1 MGWPCCLT
9 QCKSARPSLYLSL
22 VFSPIHSPTPQC
34 QQPKQSPS
42 VLTSPLQMQN
52 SILHRSSPLLLCCF
66 SANAARLRRFCRF
79 GLLPSQVFLHQT
91 ACPSQWQR
99 MLFIRVRAAVH
110 TGVPFL
116 SVSAFDFLQ
125 LFGCVCGMDGSEH
138 EHNWKSFYRWRFFYA
153 SLLSLFLYFSLL
165 ALYWLFL
172 CFWCLVLLLTLNTP

>member
-79 GLLPSQVFLHQT
+79 GPLPSQVFLHQT
-91 ACPSQWQR
+91 ACPLSVTTHPFYKGACSSAHGCPLPFCLCLWFPAAVR
-99 MLFIRVRAAVH
+99 LCMWHGRVR
-110 TGVPFL
+110 TWTQLKEFL
-116 SVSAFDFLQ
+116 
-125 LFGCVCGMDGSEH
+125 
-138 EHNWKSFYRWRFFYA
+138 
-153 SLLSLFLYFSLL
+153 
-165 ALYWLFL
+165 
-172 CFWCLVLLLTLNTP
+172 

>member
-79 GLLPSQVFLHQT
+79 GPLPSQVFLHQT

-99 MLFIRVRAAVH
+99 MLFIRCVQQCTRVS
-110 TGVPFL
+110 PSFL
-116 SVSAFDFLQ
+116 SLPLISCSCSAVYVAWTGPNMNTTERVFIGGDF
-125 LFGCVCGMDGSEH
+125 FM
-138 EHNWKSFYRWRFFYA
+138 
-153 SLLSLFLYFSLL
+153 LLY
-165 ALYWLFL
+165 
-172 CFWCLVLLLTLNTP
+172 